1 MLVHGIMITNNADH
15 HDPEHHAEMTAS
27 KIIVTAESAS
37 PETVRASRALRR
49 DVERILLRHHE
60 DTHHCEQA
68 ALGEHG
74 AARYDHPLHK
84 DSAKTGHT
92 TVCDTIMQDIVAAA
106 HRHGLG
112 RAFRPSGCAGCHP
125 RRNSSRNP
133 QPDARP
139 SRGPSVRHGSRGQGL
154 LLTPPNHPRHRPGLS
169 AGLFIWRL
177 NHGDH
182 CTHSGLQAL
191 AA

>member
-37 PETVRASRALRR
+37 PDTVRASRALRR

-60 DTHHCEQA
+60 ETHHSEQA
-68 ALGEHG
+68 ALGKHG
-74 AARYDHPLHK
+74 ADRYDHPLHK
-84 DSAKTGHT
+84 DSAQTGHT

-112 RAFRPSGCAGCHP
+112 AHFDRPDVQAAILGEIHHETRSQMHVHREGHRCATARAAKV
-125 RRNSSRNP
+125 SS
-133 QPDARP
+133 
-139 SRGPSVRHGSRGQGL
+139 
-154 LLTPPNHPRHRPGLS
+154 
-169 AGLFIWRL
+169 
-177 NHGDH
+177 
-182 CTHSGLQAL
+182 
-191 AA
+191 

>member
-60 DTHHCEQA
+60 DTHHCELA

-112 RAFRPSGCAGCHP
+112 RISTVPMCRLPSSAKFTTKPAARCTSIARAIGAP
-125 RRNSSRNP
+125 RL
-133 QPDARP
+133 ARP
-139 SRGPSVRHGSRGQGL
+139 RS
-154 LLTPPNHPRHRPGLS
+154 PPNPSQPSPSSARP
-169 AGLFIWRL
+169 
-177 NHGDH
+177 
-182 CTHSGLQAL
+182 
-191 AA
+191 